1 MGVLQV
7 KKKLLI
13 KNMKIHLFD
22 TVLMKEELKMEIHIA
37 QMK

>member
-22 TVLMKEELKMEIHIA
+22 TVLMNKELKIEIHIA